1 MTATIKKAFATLKK
15 GIICSW
21 LLLGCAGWAT
31 IWFVFEVMARFQ
43 EFRLARLVKE
53 IDGYKRLLGESTAHS
68 E

>member
-1 MTATIKKAFATLKK
+1 MTATIKKAFTKLKE

-31 IWFVFEVMARFQ
+31 LWFVFEVMGRFH
-43 EFRLARLVKE
+43 EFRIARILKE
-53 IDGYKRLLGESTAHS
+53 IDGYKRLLGESTVHS